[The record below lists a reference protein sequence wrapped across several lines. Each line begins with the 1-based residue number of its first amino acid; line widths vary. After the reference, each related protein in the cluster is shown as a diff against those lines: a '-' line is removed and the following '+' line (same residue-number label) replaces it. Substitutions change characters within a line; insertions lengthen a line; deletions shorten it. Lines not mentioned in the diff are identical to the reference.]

1 MRRKRTL
8 ILAMEND
15 FPVDL
20 TLHQVPA
27 SLLTEFAEK
36 VVRPYFGGNLNQA
49 IQDLLRKAL
58 AEQDFVLSH
67 ITQIR
72 ETVEGLAN
80 GKDR

>member
-1 MRRKRTL
+1 MRKKTQS
-8 ILAMEND
+8 LAVEND

-49 IQDLLRKAL
+49 IQDLLKKAL
-58 AEQDFVLSH
+58 AELDFVFSH
-67 ITQIR
+67 ITEIR
-72 ETVEGLAN
+72 ESAEA
-80 GKDR
+80 